1 MLGVGLAVSGFL
13 FFPPHAPT
21 GRTNSQAPNQTP
33 ETRQILGH
41 GACLIRPFWFGL
53 VWMSSSAF
61 EWWRRHP
68 PPSHIPDLITS
79 VPGLSYCADFLS
91 PGMQADVLHTL
102 SRDGLLFR
110 RGGRGCRGEP
120 DQANVF
126 PPIPPVAEALLR
138 RIRSLSALAF
148 PGQPALRHRR
158 PLFDAMAVNR
168 YSGGG
173 YTKAH
178 VDLLQYDDGIAIV
191 SLVAPATL
199 AFRMDGKCVRVRLG
213 VGSLLMMCGSARY
226 EWTHEVERVH
236 KDERVSVVLRKLV
249 Q

>member
-1 MLGVGLAVSGFL
+1 
-13 FFPPHAPT
+13 
-21 GRTNSQAPNQTP
+21 
-33 ETRQILGH
+33 
-41 GACLIRPFWFGL
+41 
-53 VWMSSSAF
+53 MSSSAF

-138 RIRSLSALAF
+138 RIRSLSTLAF

-168 YSGGG
+168 YSEGG